1 MKSSVVATVLGLM
14 LMTASA
20 LAQSDIDQRIS
31 RLEEELR
38 LLRQEREAEK
48 RAAAEKASKPV
59 AIAYADEKGLGI
71 KSADG
76 GFGLRFRGQIKAD
89 GRFFLDDTAEAYSDT
104 FLIRSARIRVDG
116 TVFRDFDFMIQPEF
130 AGSSLSLQDAY
141 LEWRRW
147 PELRLRAGKFKSP
160 VSLERLQSDTETML
174 PELGL
179 ATALAPNRDIGLQ
192 LGGELW
198 GGVVGYAV
206 GVFNGVADGASGEAD
221 FGDSKEVEA
230 RLFVHPFR
238 QTDLKPLQ
246 ALGVGLAGTWGDVQG
261 ATNST
266 ALPVFRSAGQNAF
279 FAYRSGTFAGGERYR
294 VVPQMYYY
302 WGRFGL
308 LAEYALSAQEVRRGA
323 ASTQLENTAWQVEAS
338 VLLTDDVASYRGVS
352 PKRPFDPTKGNWGA
366 LEIAG
371 RYNELDVDDAAFLG
385 GFADPVTSAT
395 QARGWAVGLNWYLNR
410 NVRTFVTYEE
420 TEFDGGAAAGT
431 DRPTE
436 KIVFTRLQLAY

>member
-1 MKSSVVATVLGLM
+1 LWCLWLSCGCARGSLGVL
-14 LMTASA
+14 A
-20 LAQSDIDQRIS
+20 
-31 RLEEELR
+31 
-38 LLRQEREAEK
+38 
-48 RAAAEKASKPV
+48 
-59 AIAYADEKGLGI
+59 LGI
-71 KSADG
+71 P
-76 GFGLRFRGQIKAD
+76 
-89 GRFFLDDTAEAYSDT
+89 LDD
-104 FLIRSARIRVDG
+104 
-116 TVFRDFDFMIQPEF
+116 
-130 AGSSLSLQDAY
+130 
-141 LEWRRW
+141 
-147 PELRLRAGKFKSP
+147 RLRI
-160 VSLERLQSDTETML
+160 
-174 PELGL
+174 
-179 ATALAPNRDIGLQ
+179 ALR
-192 LGGELW
+192 
-198 GGVVGYAV
+198 
-206 GVFNGVADGASGEAD
+206 
-221 FGDSKEVEA
+221 
-230 RLFVHPFR
+230 
-238 QTDLKPLQ
+238 
-246 ALGVGLAGTWGDVQG
+246 
-261 ATNST
+261 
-266 ALPVFRSAGQNAF
+266 RSAGQNAF
-279 FAYRSGTFAGGERYR
+279 FAYRSGTFADGERYR